1 MENTQDWELYNQGI
15 EYKNKL
21 NLFKNTDRNERFYA
35 GHHWD
40 GVDTGGLPQVR
51 LNITKRIVNWK
62 VAQVM
67 SDMLSMSFSA
77 DNAANYN
84 PNDKQLMSE
93 LQEVARLLSD
103 YSKTTWERLK
113 QDSMN
118 EQGLLDANLSG
129 DAIAYFYWDDSIN
142 AGGGVK
148 GDIVEE
154 LIDNVC
160 YFPGDTSDP
169 RPNDKDGPIQ
179 PYIILAFRKLV
190 SDVKKEAEYYATI
203 EDENLNNGLI
213 KEEIEAISADT
224 DTQYR
229 AGDRAKQEGNSDK
242 NGGYCT
248 VLLKMWVNEDTGTI
262 YARKSTQSV
271 IIRKDYDTG
280 LHRYPVAVM
289 NWIPRKNSS
298 HGEAEATE
306 LIPNNIAINKL
317 MATMILWTMLMAYPK
332 PVHDVSRIPTWNNDI
347 TKAIPVDGDI
357 TGAAAYL
364 SPPGLPASVQNL
376 FDMLVQTTK
385 DMAGA
390 NETALGDDSVT
401 KTAAG
406 IVALQK
412 ASSLP
417 LSTHKRRFAQWI
429 EDIGLIWLD
438 FWLTKYNV
446 GRMLTVEQINPETKQ
461 TEIVQVPFDGSK
473 YNQYTFG
480 LKIDVG
486 ASTQWSEIAS
496 IQTMDNLLNQKLITF
511 RQYLERTYNG
521 LIPDKEGLIDE
532 IEEQEQKSLMQQ
544 NDKQF
549 IYEIMARFIETLP
562 PETKAQIKSIKDPL
576 QMESQ
581 VKQMMMQ
588 QPQQQEPSNEAAK
601 GPSTSIQFKDLPPE
615 GKVQMAAQAGINIT
629 VEQAAGMNAL
639 PKINALTGQILQG
652 GM

>member
-1 MENTQDWELYNQGI
+1 MENTQDWELYTQGI
-15 EYKNKL
+15 EYKNRL
-21 NLFKNTDRNERFYA
+21 NLFKNFDRNERFYA

-67 SDMLSMSFSA
+67 SDMLSMQFSA
-77 DNAANYN
+77 DNATNYN
-84 PNDKQLMSE
+84 SENPGLMKE

-113 QDSMN
+113 EDSLN

-129 DAIAYFYWDDSIN
+129 DAVSYFYWDDTID
-142 AGGGVK
+142 AGNGVK
-148 GDIVEE
+148 GDMAEE

-169 RPNDKDGPIQ
+169 RPNDKNGPLQ

-190 SDVKKEAEYYATI
+190 KDVKEEAEYYATI
-203 EDENLNNGLI
+203 KEEALSNGLS
-213 KEEIEAISADT
+213 KEEIEAIAPDNE
-224 DTQYR
+224 TQYR
-229 AGDRAKQEGNSDK
+229 AGDRAKQESNSDK

-248 VLLKMWVNEDTGTI
+248 VLLKMWFDKETRTI
-262 YARKSTQSV
+262 WARKSTQSV
-271 IIRKDYDTG
+271 VVRKNYDTD

-289 NWIPRKNSS
+289 NWIPRKNSC

-332 PVHDVSRIPTWNNDI
+332 PVHDVNKIPTWSNDI
-347 TKAIPVDGDI
+347 TKAIPVDGDV
-357 TGAAAYL
+357 TGAAQYL
-364 SPPGLPASVQNL
+364 SPQGLPPSVQNL
-376 FDMLVQTTK
+376 FELLVQTTK
-385 DMAGA
+385 DVAGA

-417 LSTHKRRFAQWI
+417 LSPHKRRFAQWI
-429 EDIGLIWLD
+429 EDKGLIWSD

-446 GRMLTVEQINPETKQ
+446 NRMLTVERVNPDTKQ
-461 TEIVQVPFDGSK
+461 KEIVQIPFNGNK
-473 YNQYTFG
+473 YSQYTFG

-486 ASTQWSEIAS
+486 ASTQWSEITS
-496 IQTMDNLLNQKLITF
+496 INTLDGWIDRKLITF
-511 RQYLERTYNG
+511 KQYLERLPKNIVADT
-521 LIPDKEGLIDE
+521 EGLIDE
-532 IEEQEQKSLMQQ
+532 IEQQENGTKIQEYEAMAQIIEQ
-544 NDKQF
+544 F
-549 IYEIMARFIETLP
+549 VP
-562 PETKAQIKSIKDPL
+562 PEL
-576 QMESQ
+576 
-581 VKQMMMQ
+581 
-588 QPQQQEPSNEAAK
+588 QQQAMAIIQQ
-601 GPSTSIQFKDLPPE
+601 TS
-615 GKVQMAAQAGINIT
+615 
-629 VEQAAGMNAL
+629 
-639 PKINALTGQILQG
+639 QG
-652 GM
+652 GMQNGMQTV